1 MTRIILIALLLPASF
16 SATAA
21 SFTPLGDLAGGTY
34 FSRVTDIS
42 GNGTI
47 VVGNSSTAA
56 GTRAFI
62 WTASTGM
69 VEMAAA
75 NGITP
80 TVANAISGDGTVIVG
95 SSDTPLA
102 WRWSSASGFEPLVP
116 VAGETGTSARAASY
130 DGSVV
135 GGESLNSFP
144 RAVIWTAPTSP
155 DPLGIPIESSVYGVS
170 ADGLVAVGGAQRAN
184 VAFRWSEADGI
195 IDLGD
200 LPGGYTS
207 AAAQATSGN
216 GSIVVGTS
224 SSAAG
229 WAAFRWTAD
238 TGMLGLGDLAGGN
251 FGSSASDIT
260 RSGDVIVGAGSD
272 SRGQQAVLWTTAGVE
287 AIFDLLVAQG
297 VMLPEGWRL
306 TSAKAISDD
315 GLAIVGTGVNPD
327 GFVEGWIAQLDP
339 YIVPLPA
346 SIWLFISSLS
356 ALAGLRL
363 RSIGRA
369 TAAASHR

>member
-21 SFTPLGDLAGGTY
+21 SFTPLGDLTGGTY
-34 FSRVTDIS
+34 FSGVTDIS

-47 VVGNSSTAA
+47 VVGHSSTAA
-56 GTRAFI
+56 GTRPFI
-62 WTASTGM
+62 WTAGTGM

-75 NGITP
+75 DGITP
-80 TVANAISGDGTVIVG
+80 TGVNAISGDGKVIIG
-95 SSDTPLA
+95 SSATGLA

-216 GSIVVGTS
+216 GSIVVGKS

-251 FGSSASDIT
+251 FGSSAYDIT
-260 RSGDVIVGAGSD
+260 RSGDVIVGTGSD
-272 SRGQQAVLWTTAGVE
+272 SRGQQAVLWTAAGVQ

-297 VMLPEGWRL
+297 VMLPDGWRL
-306 TSAKAISDD
+306 TNAKAISDD
-315 GLAIVGTGVNPD
+315 GLAIVGSGINPD
-327 GFVEGWIAQLDP
+327 GFSEGWIARLDP

-346 SIWLFISSLS
+346 SVWLFISSLS

-369 TAAASHR
+369 TATASHR

>member
-16 SATAA
+16 SAAAA
-21 SFTPLGDLAGGTY
+21 SFTPLGDLAGGT
-34 FSRVTDIS
+34 FASGATDIS

-95 SSDTPLA
+95 SSGYSLS
-102 WRWSSASGFEPLVP
+102 WRWSSASGFQPLVP
-116 VAGETGTSARAASY
+116 VAGETGTATSSVSY

-135 GGESLNSFP
+135 GGSSINPFP
-144 RAVIWTAPTSP
+144 RAVIWTAPTTP
-155 DPLGIPIESSVYGVS
+155 DPLGIPIESSVHGVS
-170 ADGLVAVGGAQRAN
+170 ADGLVAVGGGQRDN
-184 VAFRWSEADGI
+184 VAFRWSETDGI
-195 IDLGD
+195 TYLGD
-200 LPGGYTS
+200 LPGGNTS
-207 AAAQATSGN
+207 AVAMATSGD
-216 GSIVVGTS
+216 GSIVVGRS

-229 WAAFRWTAD
+229 GEAFRWTSD
-238 TGMLGLGDLAGGN
+238 TGILGLGDLAGGI
-251 FGSSASDIT
+251 FGSSVTDIT
-260 RSGDVIVGAGSD
+260 ASGDVIVGSGSD

-369 TAAASHR
+369 TATASHR